1 MYSTYVFIKYSS
13 ILKNIHINISSLLY
27 LLYMYKV
34 LMLISSPTLAVTVCS
49 NDTNLHCPTADVLNQ
64 CPHTILYRSPEG
76 TLG

>member
-1 MYSTYVFIKYSS
+1 MYSTCISIKYSCS
-13 ILKNIHINISSLLY
+13 LKNIHINISSLLY

-34 LMLISSPTLAVTVCS
+34 LMLISSPTTAVSICS